1 MLAAA
6 ARSADVT
13 LDVLVDLNVGMYRCG
28 IYWESVEGEQRP
40 LPCVFACAHNR
51 HGLGALE
58 AIPKPAQPRSPPP
71 NSLRADIVA
80 LCKLAHSLEGVRFKG
95 LMGCARTHAA
105 SCHKAHTAALLLRWP
120 VVLAFRSCLEGRD
133 CRVFKNTR
141 TRFSRVLDCIHYY
154 CKRVLYIYKKIIKV
168 QPSRILLK
176 RGRRFFLKMTRWR
189 SYEGHAQEKANNV
202 TESAAVAGAPLPH
215 ACPCPCPPWAAAPPA
230 RLTSTLLL
238 RPVVPVP
245 RPSSHAARVQR
256 RDGRGHARSAHQRR
270 RQWQL
275 LHLRGRRARAGHD
288 RPPLPSHARTHPSA

>member
-1 MLAAA
+1 MRVSSGPFLAFSRALTTGTGW
-6 ARSADVT
+6 ARWRRYPNPLNRGRHRAT
-13 LDVLVDLNVGMYRCG
+13 L
-28 IYWESVEGEQRP
+28 
-40 LPCVFACAHNR
+40 FAQTSWRFASWR
-51 HGLGALE
+51 IPWRAFASKASWGARALT
-58 AIPKPAQPRSPPP
+58 P
-71 NSLRADIVA
+71 LRAT
-80 LCKLAHSLEGVRFKG
+80 K
-95 LMGCARTHAA
+95 RTQQR
-105 SCHKAHTAALLLRWP
+105 LLLRWP

>member
-58 AIPKPAQPRSPPP
+58 AIPKPAQTRSPPR

-154 CKRVLYIYKKIIKV
+154 CKIVLYIYKKTIKV
-168 QPSRILLK
+168 QPSRIYTTQK
-176 RGRRFFLKMTRWR
+176 RSPVFSQNDALAQLRGPRAGESKQRHRVRGGGWCPAAPRLPVPLPALGCSPTR
-189 SYEGHAQEKANNV
+189 
-202 TESAAVAGAPLPH
+202 AAHVDAPLSPRGAGAPPQL
-215 ACPCPCPPWAAAPPA
+215 AC
-230 RLTSTLLL
+230 ST
-238 RPVVPVP
+238 
-245 RPSSHAARVQR
+245 
-256 RDGRGHARSAHQRR
+256 
-270 RQWQL
+270 
-275 LHLRGRRARAGHD
+275 
-288 RPPLPSHARTHPSA
+288 RTTP